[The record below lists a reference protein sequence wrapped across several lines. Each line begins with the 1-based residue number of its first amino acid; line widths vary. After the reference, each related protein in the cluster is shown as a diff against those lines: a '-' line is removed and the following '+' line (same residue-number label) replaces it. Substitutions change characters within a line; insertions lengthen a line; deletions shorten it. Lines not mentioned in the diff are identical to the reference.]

1 MNGYGYLQHLVD
13 DFLRCK
19 VESVVKNGVAK
30 SKLCSRI
37 VDQGRALKAEMK
49 VWIKNYRSKYF
60 KSLQRVDKDVTVQR
74 AMTSFLRV
82 CPTLS
87 ITYSP
92 VYVFDDSLEA
102 TVKHIVNAAE
112 FVREMAKQPRNRPF
126 HFDAIIAL
134 DHKHKAD
141 GVQDEVDSDD
151 DDEDDEEEEDID
163 ESVRDVED
171 ELKANEMRYTISNI
185 DDVKSEELFSSA
197 YAKFSKELRF
207 ENARPTNKR
216 FLGLIDR
223 RERVGAEK
231 LIMFEPPLFT
241 DSEAKRLD
249 RPVRDIPENAVPEF
263 SMNASMCLISRDAQL
278 DPKVVPTLAKIIQ
291 KTTNGHF
298 LAVSFHVAADGCIR
312 AYLFAGSGC
321 IRFCAEDVVD
331 ILPLYFVESEQ
342 NKEFVRKEKESRGII
357 ERLKASLVD
366 TAFDTFR
373 HAISE

>member
-49 VWIKNYRSKYF
+49 VWIENCRSKYF

-87 ITYSP
+87 VTFSP
-92 VYVFDDSLEA
+92 VYVFNDSLEA

-134 DHKHKAD
+134 DHK
-141 GVQDEVDSDD
+141 Q
-151 DDEDDEEEEDID
+151 EEDVD

-185 DDVKSEELFSSA
+185 DDAKSEELFSGA

-216 FLGLIDR
+216 FLGLLDQ
-223 RERVGAEK
+223 RERVGSEK
-231 LIMFEPPLFT
+231 LVMFEPPLFT
-241 DSEAKRLD
+241 DTEAKQSD
-249 RPVRDIPENAVPEF
+249 HVGRDIPVNAVPEW
-263 SMNASMCLISRDAQL
+263 SMNASMCLISRDSQL
-278 DPKVVPTLAKIIQ
+278 DPKVVPTLAKFIQ

-312 AYLFAGSGC
+312 AYLFAQSGC
-321 IRFCAEDVVD
+321 IRFCAEDIVN

-342 NKEFVRKEKESRGII
+342 NKGFVRKQKESQEMI
-357 ERLKASLVD
+357 ERLKASLID
-366 TAFDTFR
+366 TAFDKFR
-373 HAISE
+373 HAISK

>member
-87 ITYSP
+87 VTVSP

-102 TVKHIVNAAE
+102 TVEHIVNATE

-141 GVQDEVDSDD
+141 TVENEDDVDS
-151 DDEDDEEEEDID
+151 EEEDID
-163 ESVRDVED
+163 ESVRDFEI

-185 DDVKSEELFSSA
+185 DDAKSEELFSSA

-216 FLGLIDR
+216 FLGLLDR

-263 SMNASMCLISRDAQL
+263 SMNASMCLIS
-278 DPKVVPTLAKIIQ
+278 
-291 KTTNGHF
+291 
-298 LAVSFHVAADGCIR
+298 
-312 AYLFAGSGC
+312 
-321 IRFCAEDVVD
+321 
-331 ILPLYFVESEQ
+331 
-342 NKEFVRKEKESRGII
+342 
-357 ERLKASLVD
+357 
-366 TAFDTFR
+366 
-373 HAISE
+373 